1 MKVREHVEQIC
12 GGLLKQKEE
21 VKVRMNEPN
30 KKIPF
35 AEPKPGSRRIVVM
48 GGSFNPPTLAHLRLM
63 RAAVD
68 ALGAEKGIFVPSN
81 HAYVERKMRRQRQE
95 KEVLPEDMRLEML
108 AAMCKEDSRLA
119 VDTCEYGRD
128 PSAKTF
134 ETMETIQEKYPEA
147 ELYFV
152 AGGDKLAV
160 IPRWHRKEEFLQRF
174 RLLVTRRE
182 GTSPESVIE
191 KQPFLKQHADAFV
204 LLAEPEGIENISS
217 TRVRSLLR
225 AGDERAAEQLHPL
238 VWEILL
244 REGRLNRNADITSFR
259 GAYDFLS
266 NFYAAPVEYEGL
278 VYQNAEAAF
287 QAQKCL
293 DRPEREG
300 FCELP
305 ANRAKRLGRQ
315 VKLRGDWEEIKTE
328 LMLEIIRAK
337 FTQNEELAARLLA
350 TGDRS
355 LVEGNTWH
363 DVFWGVDQ
371 KTGQGENHLGRILMQ
386 VRNELKEKAAG
397 EK

>member
-1 MKVREHVEQIC
+1 M
-12 GGLLKQKEE
+12 
-21 VKVRMNEPN
+21 
-30 KKIPF
+30 
-35 AEPKPGSRRIVVM
+35 
-48 GGSFNPPTLAHLRLM
+48 
-63 RAAVD
+63 
-68 ALGAEKGIFVPSN
+68 
-81 HAYVERKMRRQRQE
+81 
-95 KEVLPEDMRLEML
+95 
-108 AAMCKEDSRLA
+108 
-119 VDTCEYGRD
+119 
-128 PSAKTF
+128 
-134 ETMETIQEKYPEA
+134 
-147 ELYFV
+147 
-152 AGGDKLAV
+152 
-160 IPRWHRKEEFLQRF
+160 
-174 RLLVTRRE
+174 
-182 GTSPESVIE
+182 
-191 KQPFLKQHADAFV
+191 
-204 LLAEPEGIENISS
+204 
-217 TRVRSLLR
+217 
-225 AGDERAAEQLHPL
+225 
-238 VWEILL
+238 WEILL

-328 LMLEIIRAK
+328 LMLEIVRAK
-337 FTQNEELAARLLA
+337 FTQNEELSARLLA

-371 KTGQGENHLGRILMQ
+371 RTGQGENHLGRILMQ
-386 VRNELKEKAAG
+386 VRNELKERAAG